1 MGCFFFM
8 APENEVTLYINGRK
22 YIGWRSVQID
32 VSVNSLVRVCELGA
46 ARTSNRTS
54 LCDGIEEGA
63 DAVVKI
69 GSDTVLTGYVVSKKV
84 SYSENSTQIQITIKS
99 KTVDLEECMIPP
111 KKPNQWK
118 NARIS
123 SVIKTVAGYYG
134 IETIDNGLAKNA
146 RNIDFSTH
154 ETIGKGI
161 VNLLKADSLLI
172 NDDEFG
178 DLVICDIGQNGDAH
192 DQLIYGKNILSGSR
206 DHDISKVFKTYVVI
220 GQGTDPESKSK
231 NPANS
236 LSEPSENAEF
246 PRNRVLVT
254 EQSGN
259 RTRKELKTR
268 ADNLK
273 FNSVGNADVL
283 TYQVQGWRQS
293 NGDLWKQN
301 MNVVVKDPMLD
312 ISQTLLVSK
321 ISYKLDQD
329 GSTTT
334 MVLKSHW
341 AFAVTDLPDAE
352 KGKTTKKTKTKQAKK
367 GTTFLAKAGSGKL

>member
-1 MGCFFFM
+1 M
-8 APENEVTLYINGRK
+8 ASENEVTLYINGRK

-32 VSVNSLVRVCELGA
+32 VSVNSLVRVCQLGA

-63 DAVVKI
+63 EAVVKI
-69 GSDTVLTGYVVSKKV
+69 GSDTVLTGYVVSKNV
-84 SYSENSTQIQITIKS
+84 SYSGNNTQIQITIKS

-118 NARIS
+118 NARVS
-123 SVIKTVAGYYG
+123 SVIETVAGYYG
-134 IETIDNGLAKNA
+134 IETIDNGLAKNT
-146 RNIDFSTH
+146 RSIDFSTH
-154 ETIGKGI
+154 ETIGRGI
-161 VNLLKADSLLI
+161 ANLLKANSLLI

-178 DLVICDIGQNGDAH
+178 KLVIGKTGQNGNAH
-192 DQLIYGKNILSGSR
+192 DHLIYGQNILTGSR
-206 DHDISKVFKTYVVI
+206 EHDISKVFKTYIVI
-220 GQGTDPESKSK
+220 GQGTDPESKNK
-231 NPANS
+231 TPDNS
-236 LSEPSENAEF
+236 LSAPAENENF
-246 PRNRVLVT
+246 SRNRVSIT

-259 RTRKELKTR
+259 RTRKELQAR
-268 ADNLK
+268 AEHIMA
-273 FNSVGNADVL
+273 NSIGNADVL

-312 ISQTLLVSK
+312 INQTLLVSK

-334 MVLKSHW
+334 MELKSPW

-352 KGKTTKKTKTKQAKK
+352 KGKTAKSTKTKQAKK